1 MNRDYE
7 ILSSFQCCGN
17 NLLVVR
23 MVGAACT
30 MSVSEYNR
38 IVVTER
44 NHKLNKAD

>member
-23 MVGAACT
+23 MNGATCT
-30 MSVSEYNR
+30 MSVGEYNR
-38 IVVTER
+38 MVVA
-44 NHKLNKAD
+44 KKKVCIIK